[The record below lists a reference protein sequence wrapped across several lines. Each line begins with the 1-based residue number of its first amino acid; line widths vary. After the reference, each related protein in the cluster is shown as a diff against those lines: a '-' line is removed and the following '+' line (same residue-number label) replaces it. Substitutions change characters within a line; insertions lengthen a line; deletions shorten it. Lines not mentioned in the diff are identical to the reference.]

1 MDGSIDFGR
10 RWDDY
15 RRGFGNI
22 AFESDK
28 GFCEIPGNRARRVFF
43 FNVLFLSV
51 NKGSLTLVPLPGHV
65 TGEYWLGND
74 RISQLTKL
82 GPTEVLIEM
91 EDWSGDKVTPPCLL
105 SSFNVATKMTFC
117 TTTVAKTTK
126 GEVNVGLKITLTIGF
141 LNLSQTA

>member
-1 MDGSIDFGR
+1 MTSVDAGTIIVEGLATSLLKVTKVSVRFQVT
-10 RWDDY
+10 
-15 RRGFGNI
+15 
-22 AFESDK
+22 E
-28 GFCEIPGNRARRVFF
+28 PGGVFF

-91 EDWSGDKVTPPCLL
+91 EDWSGDKVTPRCLL